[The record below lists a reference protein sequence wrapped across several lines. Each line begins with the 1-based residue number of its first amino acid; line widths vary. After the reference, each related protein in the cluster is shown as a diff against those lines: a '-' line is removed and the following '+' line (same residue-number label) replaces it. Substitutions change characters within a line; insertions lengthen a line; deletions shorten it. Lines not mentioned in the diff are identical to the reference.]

1 MEYLTVR
8 KLFLF
13 SQEDRRTL
21 HTWIWISSRPVKN
34 YNYKFQD
41 NCIWIRGLFQGNP
54 GPRLFPALSRPG
66 NLIFEF
72 QDFPESVWTL
82 LIILSTFPLW
92 LKLEVTTTREYPQ
105 PKNILNR
112 YVKNSHVTVG
122 CDWGGGGL
130 DPWTLPDSYAFDHY
144 TAVWWL
150 MYRKTLHSALFTVP
164 SITTSVPTHYLPT

>member
-92 LKLEVTTTREYPQ
+92 LKLEVTTTREYGQ

-122 CDWGGGGL
+122 CDWGGVV
-130 DPWTLPDSYAFDHY
+130 WTPEPSQ
-144 TAVWWL
+144 TAMPLTITQQYDDWCTGRL
-150 MYRKTLHSALFTVP
+150 CTVL
-164 SITTSVPTHYLPT
+164 SLLYQA